1 MSQKQI
7 NGSQPPMTAFGAVIR
22 RRRRALDLSQKKL
35 GERCGLTQEY
45 ISGIE
50 RGTRNPTLKSIW
62 TLAEG
67 LEASPGKLLLEAEE
81 RMGTN
86 WDNT

>member
-1 MSQKQI
+1 MTMSRTQI
-7 NGSQPPMTAFGAVIR
+7 DGPQQPTAAFGAVVR
-22 RRRRALDLSQKKL
+22 RRRRALGLSQKKL

-67 LEASPGKLLLEAEE
+67 LDASAGALLLEAEE
-81 RMGTN
+81 KMPSEE
-86 WDNT
+86 